1 MSTRSPEQILADLAG
16 ILRNFN
22 GREYSGPIGPQ
33 TLFFGDLGLVSI
45 DAIVLAETLEQH
57 YGKKL
62 PFNEFLAAV
71 GREGVRDIEVGEL
84 VHFLHQQ
91 LYPCRT

>member
-1 MSTRSPEQILADLAG
+1 MTSRTPEQILDDLTG

-22 GREYSGPIGPQ
+22 GREYSGEIGAK

-45 DAIVLAETLEQH
+45 DAIVLAETLEQF
-57 YGKKL
+57 YGRKL
-62 PFNEFLAAV
+62 PFNQFLASV
-71 GREGVRDIEVGEL
+71 GQQGVRDIEIREL

-91 LYPCRT
+91 L